1 MAKKNQWV
9 TIHPK
14 GWAIKGEGNKRATKV
29 TKTQKEAI
37 DIAKKIAENQKSEL
51 IIQNTEGKIR
61 SKDSYGNDPFP
72 PEDRE
77 H

>member
-9 TIHPK
+9 IIHPK
-14 GWAIKGEGNKRATKV
+14 GWAIKGEGNKRVTKV

-37 DIAKKIAENQKSEL
+37 DVAREIAKNQKSEL
-51 IIQNTEGKIR
+51 IIQNTKGKIR
-61 SKDSYGNDPFP
+61 SKDSYGNDPCP
-72 PEDRE
+72 PKDKE